1 MLEDKKI
8 KKRSVECNRNSHHG
22 RAKVY
27 VVKQKKEEKK
37 NKFMITHKMKVLQ
50 DFLIIIFGIS
60 VVSKPPS

>member
-1 MLEDKKI
+1 MDVPKFMLLNKRKK
-8 KKRSVECNRNSHHG
+8 
-22 RAKVY
+22 
-27 VVKQKKEEKK
+27 KK

>member
-1 MLEDKKI
+1 MDVPKFMLLNKRKK
-8 KKRSVECNRNSHHG
+8 K
-22 RAKVY
+22 
-27 VVKQKKEEKK
+27 KK